1 MASATKTTKDHD
13 EIRKWAEARGGVP
26 AEVKGTER
34 GNEPGI
40 LRFEFPGVPNS
51 NDQKLERISWE
62 DFFRKFD
69 ESGLEFIYQE
79 KTAGGKRS
87 NFNKFVHP
95 EGHKQAAGKS
105 SKQTSSG
112 KKHAA

>member
-1 MASATKTTKDHD
+1 MASTSKTTRDHD
-13 EIRKWAEARGGVP
+13 EIRKWAEARGAVP

-40 LRFEFPGVPNS
+40 LRFEFPGAPNS
-51 NDQKLERISWE
+51 NDEKLEQISWE

-69 ESGLEFIYQE
+69 ENELEFVYQE
-79 KTAGGKRS
+79 KTADGKRS
-87 NFNKFVHP
+87 NFNKFVYP
-95 EGHKQAAGKS
+95 ESQKQAAGKS
-105 SKQTSSG
+105 SKQASSG